1 PSDVEIRATH
11 RRHHGAAARPEGV
24 IEYPAHSELLA
35 TLKRRRLEI
44 QRQSGDQM
52 TVKEWLAI
60 RKQAALKIDPETAEV
75 TWVYAEECDAY
86 GVHPDLPAGW
96 SCVSR
101 AQFARSPGSDVW
113 VDFGDLLA
121 ATRDALWERRR

>member
-1 PSDVEIRATH
+1 MPEN
-11 RRHHGAAARPEGV
+11 RRMAENR
-24 IEYPAHSELLA
+24 LLA

-75 TWVYAEECDAY
+75 TWIYAEECDPY

>member
-1 PSDVEIRATH
+1 M
-11 RRHHGAAARPEGV
+11 

-75 TWVYAEECDAY
+75 TWIYAEECDPY